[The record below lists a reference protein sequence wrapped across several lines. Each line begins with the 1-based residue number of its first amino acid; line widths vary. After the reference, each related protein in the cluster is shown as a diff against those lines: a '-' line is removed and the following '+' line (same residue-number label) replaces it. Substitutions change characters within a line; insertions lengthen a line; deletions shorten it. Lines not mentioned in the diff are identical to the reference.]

1 MRQYNQQSIKKE
13 RKKTMARQAKTV
25 TALPYHRLTLRLTE
39 KDFERLEYWSSK
51 IKVSINEFIPILLD
65 RWIAIEN
72 GNYALSTLEQQRLNQ
87 LIDVVKGL
95 SVDIQNQGSILSA
108 GFESLLQ
115 LTKGDNYLF
124 DRDEDGEF

>member
-1 MRQYNQQSIKKE
+1 
-13 RKKTMARQAKTV
+13 MARQAKTV
-25 TALPYHRLTLRLTE
+25 TTLPYHRLTLRLTE

-72 GNYALSTLEQQRLNQ
+72 GNYELSTLEQQRLNQ

-95 SVDIQNQGSILSA
+95 SMDIQNQGSILSA

>member
-1 MRQYNQQSIKKE
+1 
-13 RKKTMARQAKTV
+13 MARQAKTV

-51 IKVSINEFIPILLD
+51 RKVSINEFIPILLD

-72 GNYALSTLEQQRLNQ
+72 GNYELSTLEQQRLNQ

-95 SVDIQNQGSILSA
+95 SMDIQNQGSILTA

-124 DRDEDGEF
+124 DHDEDGEF